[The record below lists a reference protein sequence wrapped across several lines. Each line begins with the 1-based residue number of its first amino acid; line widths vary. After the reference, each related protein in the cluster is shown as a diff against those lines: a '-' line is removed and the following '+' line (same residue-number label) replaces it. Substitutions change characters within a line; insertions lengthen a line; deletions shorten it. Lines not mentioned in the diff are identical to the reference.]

1 MGPLGCTLGTYL
13 CTYWHPPDPR
23 DSGPPEVAEMALL
36 RCRIWVMAP
45 EITGFRGPETLDP
58 DPQSGHPAGGTLGW
72 TPQDHPMGPPEDP
85 PEGSRDPP

>member
-1 MGPLGCTLGTYL
+1 
-13 CTYWHPPDPR
+13 
-23 DSGPPEVAEMALL
+23 
-36 RCRIWVMAP
+36 MAP